1 MCVVDTH
8 LLCSPSVGVADGRIQ
23 GPNKASDASQQSLT
37 PVSIREK
44 EDNHQKEFQLNEL
57 LKDYNLVYVESAYL
71 LYSGKFSFDYL

>member
-1 MCVVDTH
+1 MFAVDTH

-37 PVSIREK
+37 PVSKGEN

-57 LKDYNLVYVESAYL
+57 LMDYNLVYVECA
-71 LYSGKFSFDYL
+71 